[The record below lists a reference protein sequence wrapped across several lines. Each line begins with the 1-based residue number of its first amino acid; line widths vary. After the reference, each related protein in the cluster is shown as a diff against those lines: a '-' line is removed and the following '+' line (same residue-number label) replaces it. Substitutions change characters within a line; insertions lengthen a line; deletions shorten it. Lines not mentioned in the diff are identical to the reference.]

1 MGMPQ
6 HLTGRESDLM
16 ADGLQLLLIF
26 LGQLK
31 DESVGQER
39 H

>member
-1 MGMPQ
+1 MPQ
-6 HLTGRESDLM
+6 CLTSLERDRLTD
-16 ADGLQLLLIF
+16 ALQLFLIF

-31 DESVGQER
+31 DESVGRER

>member
-1 MGMPQ
+1 
-6 HLTGRESDLM
+6 M
-16 ADGLQLLLIF
+16 ADGLQLFLIF